1 MALITAFNQIR
12 LSGALVTN
20 SGNRLQ
26 VGSDNT
32 LMVRDS
38 GNFAN
43 LQYVSGVSGALYTLI
58 QGSVGGVSSI
68 NNQSGILDIVG
79 AGNISVTTGLNTIII
94 SGNTG
99 AYANF
104 ATVTNLALT
113 GSNLFTNLVGLSGAF
128 NTQIASTGQQAWSA
142 ANNNAIN
149 LSGNLTQSG
158 ITLNNKINA
167 VSGYVEAN
175 FVRNIS
181 ATGYV
186 TGILTGIDSQYIN
199 HPFAFS
205 RVPQVQITLDAGIH
219 DIYYFA
225 GVSQRSTTGFRANFS
240 DTILET
246 GMTLQV
252 FASI

>member
-1 MALITAFNQIR
+1 MPIITAFNQIR
-12 LSGALVTN
+12 LSGVLVTN

-38 GNFAN
+38 GSFAN
-43 LQYVSGVSGALYTLI
+43 LQYVSGVSGALATLI
-58 QGSVGGVSSI
+58 QGSVGGVSSV
-68 NNQSGILDIVG
+68 NGQSGVLTIQG

-113 GSNLFTNLVGLSGAF
+113 GSNLFTSLTGLSGAF
-128 NTQIASTGQQAWSA
+128 NTQIASTGQQAWTA

-149 LSGNLTQSG
+149 LSGNLTQTG
-158 ITLNNKINA
+158 ITLNNKINS
-167 VSGYVEAN
+167 VSGYVEET

-205 RVPQVQITLDAGIH
+205 RIPQVQITLDAGIH

>member
-1 MALITAFNQIR
+1 MPIITAFNQIR

-20 SGNRLQ
+20 SGNRIQ
-26 VGSDNT
+26 VGNDNT

-38 GNFAN
+38 GSFAN
-43 LQYVSGVSGALYTLI
+43 LQYVSAVSGVLATLI

-68 NNQSGILDIVG
+68 NGQSGVLTIAGV
-79 AGNISVTTGLNTIII
+79 GNISVTTGVNTIIV
-94 SGNTG
+94 SGDTG

-113 GSNLFTNLVGLSGAF
+113 GSNLFTSLTGLSGAF
-128 NTQIASTGQQAWSA
+128 NAQITNTGQQAWSA

-149 LSGNLTQSG
+149 LSGNLTQTG
-158 ITLNNKINA
+158 VTLNNRINSL
-167 VSGYVEAN
+167 SGYSN
-175 FVRNIS
+175 STFISNIS

-186 TGILTGIDSQYIN
+186 TGIFTGTDSQYIN

-205 RVPQVQITLDAGIH
+205 RIPQVQLTLDAGIH

-246 GMTLQV
+246 GMVLQV